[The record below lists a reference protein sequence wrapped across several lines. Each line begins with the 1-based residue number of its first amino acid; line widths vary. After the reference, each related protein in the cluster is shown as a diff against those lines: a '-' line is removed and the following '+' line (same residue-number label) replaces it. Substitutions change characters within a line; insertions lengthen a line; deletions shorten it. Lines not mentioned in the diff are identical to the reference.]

1 MLLIILLYM
10 YNITAYKS
18 LFLFLPAI
26 STIPS
31 LLVHLLSQL
40 YSLPYKPHPPTES
53 RDCHAFTSIV
63 LKLFKELAY
72 GNNSSAELLLCDVSE
87 FP

>member
-1 MLLIILLYM
+1 MYLRKLLSFS
-10 YNITAYKS
+10 S
-18 LFLFLPAI
+18 LPFFFLPAI

-40 YSLPYKPHPPTES
+40 YSLPYKPHPQATPTES